1 MRLLCGYA
9 TATQYLMEHSS
20 AEFDID
26 NVENSI
32 VTLYC
37 Y

>member
-9 TATQYLMEHSS
+9 TATAITMEHSG
-20 AEFDID
+20 ALFDID
-26 NVENSI
+26 SAENSV